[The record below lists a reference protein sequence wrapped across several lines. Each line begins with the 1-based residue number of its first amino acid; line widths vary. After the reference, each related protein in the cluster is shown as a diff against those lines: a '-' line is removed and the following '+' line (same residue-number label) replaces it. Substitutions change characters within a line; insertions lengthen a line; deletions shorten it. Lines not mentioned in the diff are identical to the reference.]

1 MYAGQVKR
9 EREPQ
14 WGNSQ
19 LFTVNEKPACQDVP
33 HSWTNKRG
41 SGSRSSLWHSRNETA
56 QREEQQDG
64 KNRGK
69 RVSLGRFL
77 NFCLPVYSYVTDYS
91 SRCLYPHPSL
101 CRFLWTCCLIHCPFI
116 PVSAAPGRQNEVTE
130 PAWGSRIHTGW
141 LRDPMRGLLIEQK
154 VLQHVVIALMFVW
167 SSVTPWNL

>member
-9 EREPQ
+9 ERASVGKLSAVHCQ
-14 WGNSQ
+14 WKACLSGRPTFLNKQ
-19 LFTVNEKPACQDVP
+19 KRKWVPFLFVTQQEWDCAE
-33 HSWTNKRG
+33 RG
-41 SGSRSSLWHSRNETA
+41 AAGWKKSRKA
-56 QREEQQDG
+56 
-64 KNRGK
+64 
-69 RVSLGRFL
+69 RVSRPLFELLPPRLFL
-77 NFCLPVYSYVTDYS
+77 RDRLFQSL
-91 SRCLYPHPSL
+91 PHPSL